1 MSHPTRYIAFHGVHR
16 LVAGELSAVV
26 AEAWRMQRQPD
37 GEPLLVFDDRS
48 GRVVDIDYR
57 GELADVLA
65 RLPLEVPPATAKR
78 GPGRPK
84 LGVVA
89 REVTLLPR
97 HWEWLAS
104 QSGGASVALRR
115 LVEAA
120 SRESTPKDRAR
131 QSREAAD
138 RFILTMAGNLA
149 GYEEAMRAFYRHDDK
164 VFASLSEAWPHD
176 IRDHAR
182 ALVAIAREDEAAL
195 PSS

>member
-1 MSHPTRYIAFHGVHR
+1 MSTRYVAFHGLHR
-16 LVAGELSAVV
+16 LAAGELGAVV
-26 AEAWRMQRQPD
+26 TEAWRAQRQPG

-57 GELADVLA
+57 GELDEVLA
-65 RLPLEVPPATAKR
+65 RLPVEAQPATAKR

-115 LVEAA
+115 LVEVA

-131 QSREAAD
+131 RSREAAD

-164 VFASLSEAWPHD
+164 AFAILSEAWPHD

-195 PSS
+195 PPSP